1 MTKYNAIILPDKV
14 FISDAS
20 NTAWNFIDLASIFLF
35 DGQKAVFT
43 HKKGWSELPK
53 LPQKVEKIVKPSS
66 KLVGF
71 KLKDGFPSSEKL
83 PERVDPEFFA
93 YISDDSDEDH
103 YKNEEIM
110 GLYERVCQEQPEYL
124 EQIEFEISTIAHKNS
139 DWKFVPA
146 PRNVQNYLID
156 EITKHPDVLQ
166 DEKCFLTT
174 EESYKRIREFV
185 KTNVNP
191 QVAYVSSDY
200 DFHFAV
206 SKRIALHEKEK
217 YQRNVKPF
225 AKRPKYVDDYRTSRS
240 VQVYDIIPK
249 EGTRKGYDKDSCV
262 APKFEGDNYED
273 LEAKIAEYL
282 QDLITKINEPLK
294 DCPHCKGKGVIHQW
308 TSK

>member
-1 MTKYNAIILPDKV
+1 MTKYNAIILPEKV
-14 FISDAS
+14 FISDS
-20 NTAWNFIDLASIFLF
+20 SGGYYPPDLSAIAILF
-35 DGQKAVFT
+35 DGEKAMPT
-43 HKKGWSELPK
+43 NKKGWFELPK

-110 GLYERVCQEQPEYL
+110 GLYERIYEEQPAYN

-139 DWKFVPA
+139 NWQFVPA
-146 PRNVQNYLID
+146 PQNVQHYLLS
-156 EITKHPDVLQ
+156 EILNHPSLLQ

-225 AKRPKYVDDYRTSRS
+225 AKRPKYVDDYRTNRS

-249 EGTRKGYDKDSCV
+249 EGTRKSYDEDSCV

-282 QDLITKINEPLK
+282 QDLISKINKPLK
-294 DCPHCKGKGVIHQW
+294 DCPHCKGKGVIHP
-308 TSK
+308 